1 VVTGLNYENES
12 VSLGQT
18 YAFRAQT
25 QEEAWQRRQK
35 YRQALG
41 LDMPEEIAAGWKAVQ
56 QFSKKG
62 PAWGGCSPG

>member
-1 VVTGLNYENES
+1 MVTGLDYENES

-41 LDMPEEIAAGWKAVQ
+41 LDMPEEIAAG
-56 QFSKKG
+56 
-62 PAWGGCSPG
+62 